1 MKIFSNIFKALK
13 GIGIFLI
20 LFVLVIIIILALV
33 MPESYDKHISQV
45 IALVGSLTAL
55 ISVTWTQY
63 NKHIEEKNKF
73 KLAEY
78 DKKHQISKDTYQ
90 KLFDEK
96 ITVYKNLYDELLK
109 YKKRLTEIG
118 KQDYDVDSRG
128 EMIYTEVSAED
139 VNISTLTNIFSII
152 EKNIFLISPKV
163 EEIFE
168 ELSIAYKQ
176 KENEFEWLLEE
187 IIGNE
192 HEARE
197 ENSKLDKK
205 FFKEHQKNINQLFKQ
220 IEIEIKDMKKEI
232 GFI

>member
-1 MKIFSNIFKALK
+1 MKIFSYIFKALK

-20 LFVLVIIIILALV
+20 LFTLVIIIILALV

-45 IALVGSLTAL
+45 MALVGSLTAL
-55 ISVTWTQY
+55 VSVTWTQY

-118 KQDYDVDSRG
+118 KQDYDVNSYG
-128 EMIYTEVSAED
+128 QMIYTEVSAED

-152 EKNIFLISPKV
+152 EKNIFLISPEV

-187 IIGNE
+187 IIGDE

>member
-1 MKIFSNIFKALK
+1 MKIFSYIFKALK

-20 LFVLVIIIILALV
+20 LFALVIIIILALV

-45 IALVGSLTAL
+45 MALVGSLTAL
-55 ISVTWTQY
+55 VSVTWTQY
-63 NKHIEEKNKF
+63 NKYTEEKNKF

-90 KLFDEK
+90 KLFDKK

-128 EMIYTEVSAED
+128 EMIYTEISAED

-152 EKNIFLISPKV
+152 EKNIFLISPEI

-187 IIGNE
+187 VIGDE
-192 HEARE
+192 YEARE

-205 FFKEHQKNINQLFKQ
+205 FFKEHQKNINQLFRQ